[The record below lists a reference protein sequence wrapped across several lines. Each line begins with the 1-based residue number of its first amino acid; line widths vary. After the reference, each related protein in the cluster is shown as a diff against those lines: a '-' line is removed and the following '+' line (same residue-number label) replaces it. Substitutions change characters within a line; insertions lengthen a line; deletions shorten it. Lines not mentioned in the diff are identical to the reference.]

1 MAKGFIRERITKKG
15 EHRWDVV
22 VNYRDSV
29 TGEWKRL
36 WKTTDGSRKADTL
49 KTKMLR

>member
-22 VNYRDSV
+22 VNYRDSSPGSGNDFGKPR
-29 TGEWKRL
+29 TGAGKPIL
-36 WKTTDGSRKADTL
+36 
-49 KTKMLR
+49 